1 MPTRAPSGCLPRY
14 SRAPEAARVHGTQ
27 TGRDAIFTSDG
38 STLLY
43 ARGSQIL
50 SRPAAG
56 GSEAVPLLEGP
67 ERTQSPRPSPDGRFV
82 AYVAANPKTFEPSL
96 LVKPLGGGDGRWEIS
111 APGNNPRWSGDGR
124 RLFFARDGEVLEV
137 EVQTTPTFRAGV
149 PRRLFT
155 LAPISSSNVYP
166 GFDVSADGQ
175 RFLLIEPDSQAATT
189 SLVVVLNFTPQR

>member
-1 MPTRAPSGCLPRY
+1 MSNRIDSTFARLRE
-14 SRAPEAARVHGTQ
+14 SRQKA
-27 TGRDAIFTSDG
+27 
-38 STLLY
+38 
-43 ARGSQIL
+43 
-50 SRPAAG
+50 
-56 GSEAVPLLEGP
+56 
-67 ERTQSPRPSPDGRFV
+67 FV